1 MKIHSEK
8 IIRKIKELRRQGFSI
23 QQIMFLMSLPKTTV
37 WNYIQDVSLTE
48 EQKAILR
55 TNQGGSTKRRE
66 NAIEEAENLASDL
79 LKSKKRESVIIISML
94 YWAEGHKKNTCS
106 FTNTDMLMISV
117 YLKILRDSLKI
128 PKDRIEITIRIFTGM
143 NRVSCLSYWSSVTG
157 VPKENIRVR
166 FNDGG
171 SSGKTTYGICRVTVI
186 KGHMILKLM
195 HALVGK
201 ISKNVLD

>member
-8 IIRKIKELRRQGFSI
+8 IIGKIKELRGQGFSI

-37 WNYIQDVSLTE
+37 WNYIQDVPLNK

-66 NAIEEAENLASDL
+66 NAIEEAENLASEL
-79 LKSKKRESVIIISML
+79 LKSKDRENIIIISML
-94 YWAEGHKKNTCS
+94 YWAEGHKKNTCG
-106 FTNTDMLMISV
+106 FTNTDKLMISV

-128 PKDRIEITIRIFTGM
+128 PNDRIEITIRIFTGM
-143 NRVSCLSYWSSVTG
+143 SRSNCLSYWSSITG
-157 VPKENIRVR
+157 VSKKNIRVR

-171 SSGKTTYGICRVTVI
+171 SSGKTSYGICRVTI
-186 KGHMILKLM
+186 MKGHMILKLM

-201 ISKNVLD
+201 ISKNVLN